1 MKKKKKMLGYIKK
14 EKENDENKRK
24 KMRNSR
30 KVKVQADEEEIKQ
43 EMRKGNE
50 REKKIIV
57 GEPNNLFL
65 CLYC

>member
-1 MKKKKKMLGYIKK
+1 MKTK
-14 EKENDENKRK
+14 EK

-30 KVKVQADEEEIKQ
+30 KEKVQAYKEEIKQ

>member
-1 MKKKKKMLGYIKK
+1 MLGYIKK

-30 KVKVQADEEEIKQ
+30 KEKVQAYEEEIKQ

>member
-1 MKKKKKMLGYIKK
+1 MLGYIKK

-30 KVKVQADEEEIKQ
+30 KEKVPAYEEEIKQ